1 MDINRKTAYNTLIE
15 IEKNQSYSNLELNRQ
30 IDNYK
35 PESPS
40 FVRELVYGVIE
51 NRVYLDYILNQLVDK
66 GLKSIRKAPLTLL
79 RMGLYQIIFMDSVPE
94 YAAVDQTV
102 KMARRLCYGRDGFIN
117 AVLRGY
123 IFKKKNDK
131 LEMPDFNEDPIKYL
145 SITHSYATWITELW
159 VEQYGIERTEE
170 LMIASN
176 SKPSL
181 CIRVNV
187 LKTDVISLEKVLIGK
202 GFQVRRG
209 NLSERVLFVKGSG
222 VLDLPEFHQ
231 GLFSVQD
238 ESSVVSMET
247 FMPKP
252 GDTVLD
258 ICAAPGGKSMA
269 AAEIMEN
276 KGTIKAFDIY
286 PHKLELI
293 EKEAKR
299 LGHTI
304 VNALEGDG
312 TIFNKELVESADGVI
327 VDAPCSGL
335 GVIRRKPEIKYR
347 ELEDNGREFGEKQLE
362 ILELSSRYVKK
373 GGFLLYSTCT
383 INKIENADVVS
394 KFLSNHNEYELEK
407 SRQLLPG
414 IDETDGFFICKMRKK
429 NN

>member
-1 MDINRKTAYNTLIE
+1 MDVNRKTAYNTLIE

-30 IDNYK
+30 IDNYN
-35 PESPS
+35 PDSPS

-51 NRVYLDYILNQLVDK
+51 NRVYLDYILDQLVDK

-79 RMGLYQIIFMDSVPE
+79 RMGLYQIMFMDSVPE

-117 AVLRGY
+117 AVLRNFLY
-123 IFKKKNDK
+123 KQKNG
-131 LEMPDFNEDPIKYL
+131 LIEMPDFNEDPIRYL
-145 SITHSYATWITELW
+145 SIKHSYAPWIAELW
-159 VEQYGIERTEE
+159 VEQYGVERAEE

-176 SKPSL
+176 SKPPL
-181 CIRVNV
+181 CIRVNL
-187 LKTDVISLEKVLIGK
+187 LKTDLKTLEDILISK

-209 NLSERVLFVKGSG
+209 TLSRRVLFVKGSNL
-222 VLDLPEFHQ
+222 LDLPEFEQ

-238 ESSVVSMET
+238 ESSVVSVET
-247 FMPKP
+247 LMPKA
-252 GDTVLD
+252 GDVVLD
-258 ICAAPGGKSMA
+258 ICAAPGGKTMA
-269 AAEIMEN
+269 AAEMMNNIGE
-276 KGTIKAFDIY
+276 IKAFDIY

-293 EKEAKR
+293 AKEANR

-304 VNALEGDG
+304 ITTVEGDG
-312 TIFNKELVESADGVI
+312 TIFNKNLVETADRVI

-347 ELEDNGREFGEKQLE
+347 ELEDNGRELGEKQLE
-362 ILELSSRYVKK
+362 MLELSSKYVKK

-383 INKIENADVVS
+383 INKIENTDVVS
-394 KFLSNHNEYELEK
+394 NFLGNHNEYELVK

>member
-1 MDINRKTAYNTLIE
+1 MDINRKTAYNTLIA
-15 IEKNQSYSNLELNRQ
+15 IEKSQSYSNLELNRQ
-30 IDNYK
+30 IDSYQ
-35 PESPS
+35 PDSPS

-51 NRVYLDYILNQLVDK
+51 NRVYLDHILNQLVTK
-66 GLKSIRKAPLTLL
+66 GLNSIKKAPLTLL
-79 RMGLYQIIFMDSVPE
+79 RMGLYQIMFMDSVPE

-123 IFKKKNDK
+123 IYKKNKDNI
-131 LEMPDFNEDPIKYL
+131 EMPDFAKDPVGFLSIKY
-145 SITHSYATWITELW
+145 SYAPWIAELW

-170 LMIASN
+170 LMVASN

-181 CIRVNV
+181 CIRVNL
-187 LKTDVISLEKVLIGK
+187 LKTDLKTMENTLIGK

-209 NLSERVLFVKGSG
+209 RLSQRVLFVKGSG
-222 VLDLPEFHQ
+222 VLDIPEFKQ

-238 ESSVVSMET
+238 ESSVVSIET
-247 FMPKP
+247 LMPKK

-258 ICAAPGGKSMA
+258 ICAAPGGKTMA
-269 AAEIMEN
+269 AAEIMGN
-276 KGTIKAFDIY
+276 IGTIRAFDIY
-286 PHKLELI
+286 PHKVDLI
-293 EKEAKR
+293 QNEAKR

-304 VNALEGDG
+304 VKAFEGDG
-312 TIFNKELVESADGVI
+312 TIFNAELVESADRVI

-347 ELEDNGREFGEKQLE
+347 ELEDNGKELSEKQLE
-362 ILELSSRYVKK
+362 MLELSSKYVKK
-373 GGFLLYSTCT
+373 GGYLLYSTCT
-383 INKIENADVVS
+383 INKIENAEVVS
-394 KFLSNHNEYELEK
+394 KFLSKRNDYELVR

-414 IDETDGFFICKMRKK
+414 IDETDGFFICKMRRK